1 LKDIIQNKE
10 RKSMKI
16 IRIATGQM
24 IPTNPQGTSVE
35 NMKIQIGNFNKALGM
50 LNSLND
56 IITVANDIHAKTAE
70 LGKQLNQQGL
80 ADQVLKTIQ
89 AAIMENPDFKEL
101 VTISQVGSVQ
111 ELFNT
116 GTINQKITFI
126 TKQLNAVNS
135 SLAELSKSPQTTTQ

>member
-1 LKDIIQNKE
+1 
-10 RKSMKI
+10 MKI